1 MPGGYYLRAVLD
13 ILKESDESLSLN
25 KRNAKNITKK
35 IDSERRLEQQQLR
48 GEYLP
53 GDLEVISLLAR

>member
-1 MPGGYYLRAVLD
+1 MLD
-13 ILKESDESLSLN
+13 VLKESDEPLSLS
-25 KRNAKNITKK
+25 KRNAINISKK
-35 IDSERRLEQQQLR
+35 IDSERSLEQQQLR